1 MMLVG
6 VTSTSAQGSCRCEIS
21 SYTGCFIYFTLSSA
35 DNCILNFVEQPNSD
49 VECLY
54 YEVSRIELACTV
66 SSSGLPESDLSIDP
80 NLLNIRWYF
89 NNGTEHQLTV
99 GVNVTRTG
107 GNGEA
112 VEVRSTLSI
121 SAPSPPVPS
130 VPFTNLTQGSYYCR
144 VEVDEQ
150 TMLSNSSQ
158 PFIALDVESD
168 EYLQSAVPCDPGRD
182 FSATVRESACAVHSI
197 DKDSATTDPDPFTS
211 PLDITTSLEE
221 GTSTSSNDG
230 GQPTN
235 PPPPSSPGGGSGG
248 GGSPLQVWI
257 YVLVAVAAVF
267 AMIIIILA
275 IMCVGLCL
283 RRSQSTMDSANCK
296 LISRSLVHKVATNAF
311 VILLRLVRKY
321 IMEITI

>member
-1 MMLVG
+1 MDCL
-6 VTSTSAQGSCRCEIS
+6 
-21 SYTGCFIYFTLSSA
+21 IYEK
-35 DNCILNFVEQPNSD
+35 D
-49 VECLY
+49 
-54 YEVSRIELACTV
+54 RIELACTV
-66 SSSGLPESDLSIDP
+66 SSSGLPDSQLSIDP

-89 NNGTEHQLTV
+89 YNGTEHQLMV

-107 GNGEA
+107 GNLGEA

-121 SAPSPPVPS
+121 SALPSPVPV
-130 VPFTNLTQGSYYCR
+130 TNLVQGSYYCR
-144 VEVDEQ
+144 VEVNEQ

-158 PFIALDVESD
+158 S
-168 EYLQSAVPCDPGRD
+168 
-182 FSATVRESACAVHSI
+182 FSALAREEYFQTADICVDGGFTVRENSCAVHSI
-197 DKDSATTDPDPFTS
+197 GEDSATTNPDSFTS
-211 PLDITTSLEE
+211 PLDFTSSPEE
-221 GTSTSSNDG
+221 GISTKSSDG

-235 PPPPSSPGGGSGG
+235 PPPSSSPDGGSGG

-296 LISRSLVHKVATNAF
+296 LLSTSLIHKVATNAF
-311 VILLRLVRKY
+311 VILLRLAVFF
-321 IMEITI
+321 